1 MLNTRGI
8 ASLIRQGKTH
18 QIHNMLQMGKN
29 EGMHTM
35 SASLEELVAAERVDA
50 DVADNLME
58 EGGE

>member
-1 MLNTRGI
+1 
-8 ASLIRQGKTH
+8 
-18 QIHNMLQMGKN
+18 MLQMGKN

>member
-1 MLNTRGI
+1 
-8 ASLIRQGKTH
+8 
-18 QIHNMLQMGKN
+18 
-29 EGMHTM
+29 MHTM